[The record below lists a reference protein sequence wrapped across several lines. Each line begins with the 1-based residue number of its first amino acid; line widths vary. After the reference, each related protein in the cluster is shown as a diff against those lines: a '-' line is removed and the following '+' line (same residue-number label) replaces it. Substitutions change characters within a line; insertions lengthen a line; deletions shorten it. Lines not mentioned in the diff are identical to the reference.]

1 MKKLTKQDFVDGFEL
16 EEIEMQDLKD
26 FATDNGLPVDK
37 LFIQG
42 RGKKTCCNMLIDWVE
57 QQEDATDTETGN
69 AGTEPDEPEFKPVA
83 PAPTPTPPPAVKPV
97 EKVEEPEISA
107 KEEVPE
113 SQRRSSGRNERPVG
127 NPIGKDTGSNY
138 VNRRTRAIQAKKGK
152 LGADTDDNNE
162 DAAKTSYIAR
172 RLRSQRPTKKG
183 NN

>member
-57 QQEDATDTETGN
+57 RQEDVADTETVN
-69 AGTEPDEPEFKPVA
+69 SCEAEFVSPVVAPVA
-83 PAPTPTPPPAVKPV
+83 PAPAVKPV

>member
-57 QQEDATDTETGN
+57 RQEDVADTETVN
-69 AGTEPDEPEFKPVA
+69 SCEAEFVSPVVAPVA
-83 PAPTPTPPPAVKPV
+83 PAPAVKPV
-97 EKVEEPEISA
+97 EKVEEPEIVIA